1 MPAVDDMTLLRE
13 YSSKNSEAAFATL
26 VSRHINFVYSA
37 ALRQVRNPQLA
48 EEVTQAVF
56 IILAR
61 KAGRISCNA
70 VLTGWLFKTVR
81 FTASA
86 QIKAAIRRQRREQEA
101 HMNSM
106 TLQESPDRTWESM
119 APLLDDA
126 LARLNEQ
133 DRQAVL
139 LRYFDNKSLA
149 QVGGALAVNEEA
161 ARKRVGRAV
170 EKLKKFFSGKG
181 AVLSAAAIAGTL
193 SANAV
198 QAAPVGL
205 AMTISA
211 TVAKGS
217 AAAVSS
223 LTLAKG
229 ALKLMTLAKL
239 KVAAAVGTAALA
251 VAVTAVAVEKI
262 VVQTNEQ
269 SAQASSQGQLSQTVI
284 EEVRTTNPSPAGRDV
299 VAAAGTV
306 RIGSAPNISELD
318 DSLWARLDSRA
329 LAELPP
335 AFILRPTHFS
345 GETSGMVSTSSS
357 GAGDKVLGR
366 AITLKALMGV
376 AYGVAPSR
384 ILFPD
389 GMPADKLDVLM
400 TGPDGSKAKL
410 QEAIRKQFG
419 LVAGREMREG
429 DIFVLKVKNP
439 EAPGL
444 KPSSQPQP
452 ILDIG
457 GGVGG
462 SGSGTRQLVTVD
474 HRVQG
479 GGAVSGGLGAR
490 NEYNALNQTIEQ
502 LVQNLQGHLESPL
515 YDETGLTG
523 SYDISLKWQ
532 PSGDKTAGDAL
543 KSALLEQLG
552 LELTPARAQIEMLVV
567 RKAE

>member
-1 MPAVDDMTLLRE
+1 MPALDDMTLLQE
-13 YSSKNSEAAFATL
+13 YSSKNSESAFATL

-70 VLTGWLFKTVR
+70 VLSGWLFKTVR

-101 HMNSM
+101 QMNSV
-106 TLQESPDRTWESM
+106 TLQETPDPTWEAM
-119 APLLDDA
+119 APLLDEA
-126 LARLNEQ
+126 LARLNEE

-139 LRYFDNKSLA
+139 LRYFENKSLA
-149 QVGGALAVNEEA
+149 QVGGALAINEDA
-161 ARKRVGRAV
+161 ARKRIGRAV
-170 EKLKKFFSGKG
+170 EKLKKFFSCKG
-181 AVLSAAAIAGTL
+181 VMLSAAAIGGTL

-205 AMTISA
+205 AVTISA

-217 AAAVSS
+217 AAAISS
-223 LTLAKG
+223 LTLVKG
-229 ALKLMTLAKL
+229 ALKLMTIAKL
-239 KVAAAVGTAALA
+239 KTAAAVGTAALA
-251 VAVTAVAVEKI
+251 VVLTAVGVEKI
-262 VVQTNEQ
+262 VLQPGAQ
-269 SAQASSQGQLSQTVI
+269 SAQAPSEGQVNSQTVI
-284 EEVRTTNPSPAGRDV
+284 EEVRTTAPRPAGGD
-299 VAAAGTV
+299 VAASPRTATPGRASNT
-306 RIGSAPNISELD
+306 SELD
-318 DSLWARLDSRA
+318 DSLWARLDSRV
-329 LAELPP
+329 LAGLPP
-335 AFILRPTHFS
+335 AFIVRLTHFS
-345 GETSGMVSTSSS
+345 GETSGLVSTSSS
-357 GAGDKVLGR
+357 AEGDKVLGR
-366 AITLKALMGV
+366 AITFKALMGV

-410 QEAIRKQFG
+410 QEEIRKQFG
-419 LVAGREMREG
+419 LVAGRELREG

-439 EAPGL
+439 EAAGL
-444 KPSSQPQP
+444 KPSPQP
-452 ILDIG
+452 EPVPGSG
-457 GGVGG
+457 GGFGG
-462 SGSGTRQLVTVD
+462 TASGARQVVVKTVD
-474 HRVQG
+474 HRVG
-479 GGAVSGGLGAR
+479 GGSAKSGRG
-490 NEYNALNQTIEQ
+490 NEYNAQHQTIED
-502 LVQNLQGHLESPL
+502 LVQNLQGHLEAPL

-523 SYDISLKWQ
+523 HYDVSLKWE
-532 PSGDKTAGDAL
+532 PSSDKTAGDAL
-543 KSALLEQLG
+543 KAALLEQLG